1 MVRIENHAFHAEIAL
16 HGAELK
22 KLRSKKTGIDY
33 LWDGNGSWKRS
44 APVLFPNIGGLADEK
59 FVFQGKEYPAPAHG
73 FARDMDFALKEKTD
87 SKAVFALHSNSQTA
101 TYFPFEFELDI
112 TYALDEDGLNVIWQV
127 INCGDNEMYFSIGAH
142 PGFKLLP
149 DSSLCDYALYFD
161 RNIRIETRRVIG
173 RYLTE
178 EKEVLVDQC
187 NVLPLSAELMEK
199 DAIILEDTGIQRIT
213 LRNQKRGY
221 GLWIEFPD
229 FPVVAV
235 WTDPHMVKQ
244 AQFICLEPWCGINA
258 LCGETKEDIS
268 RKARVTRLDKSGI
281 FQKAYKI
288 GVEE

>member
-1 MVRIENHAFHAEIAL
+1 MPPAFNMTFENAKYRFRVNL
-16 HGAELK
+16 
-22 KLRSKKTGIDY
+22 
-33 LWDGNGSWKRS
+33 
-44 APVLFPNIGGLADEK
+44 
-59 FVFQGKEYPAPAHG
+59 
-73 FARDMDFALKEKTD
+73 
-87 SKAVFALHSNSQTA
+87 
-101 TYFPFEFELDI
+101 TYMKVIQIIFNELDI

-161 RNIRIETRRVIG
+161 KNIRIETRRVIG

-221 GLWIEFPD
+221 GLWIEFTESAN
-229 FPVVAV
+229 VAV
-235 WTDPHMVKQ
+235 RTDAHMANHATVTCLTPSCGMKAMSGEMQESTASKQ
-244 AQFICLEPWCGINA
+244 TASLTESTG
-258 LCGETKEDIS
+258 T
-268 RKARVTRLDKSGI
+268 
-281 FQKAYKI
+281 Y
-288 GVEE
+288 